1 MNLIFKV
8 DGEEE
13 REGQAGREVSVW
25 RKKKRSCPDGGSGG
39 ATGRSFK
46 TFELIFFDGS
56 VDGSVCLLCR
66 QNTDLHIMT
75 VLETFDAPS
84 TTGEIKFSEMFC

>member
-25 RKKKRSCPDGGSGG
+25 RKKRSCPHDGGSGG

-56 VDGSVCLLCR
+56 VDGSVFTL
-66 QNTDLHIMT
+66 QA
-75 VLETFDAPS
+75 EY
-84 TTGEIKFSEMFC
+84 